1 MGKLMSSLCIL
12 LFSMTNAY
20 GDSYSITSSD
30 KQETL
35 IVNPKESLNNFIAQ
49 HNFVATGETTFSLLF
64 WDLYKSKLM
73 TTTGDYPIAIN
84 NEKLIF
90 HIEYLADIKSS
101 DLIERTIEQ
110 WQHIGL
116 KESEYQKYVN
126 TLETIWP
133 NIAEGDSLAMLMQK
147 EESVF
152 YYNDEYLGTIED
164 ANFGQIFIDIWL
176 SKNTS
181 QPTLRAEL
189 LGASQ

>member
-110 WQHIGL
+110 WKHIGL
-116 KESEYQKYVN
+116 KENEYQKYVN